1 MLNHLIF
8 TFIITEIIIVIN
20 IVRLVINLTMEKP
33 EITYRDLYIQIRN
46 MKLQHPDKFLA
57 IALPLFPI
65 NSFKALRVN
74 LFYVGCFIWHYPASF
89 IPIIII
95 SLKVFKNKI
104 VNGIYE
110 WKRRLDIY
118 SPQAQEARHKFQQ
131 AYDRMEFSDE

>member
-46 MKLQHPDKFLA
+46 MKLQDKFLA

-118 SPQAQEARHKFQQ
+118 SPQAQEARHKF
-131 AYDRMEFSDE
+131 

>member
-8 TFIITEIIIVIN
+8 TFIITEIIILTN
-20 IVRLVINLTMEKP
+20 IVWLVINPTMETP

-46 MKLQHPDKFLA
+46 MKLQHPDRFLA

-65 NSFKALRVN
+65 NSFKALRIN
-74 LFYVGCFIWHYPASF
+74 LFYVGCFIWHYPAHF

-104 VNGIYE
+104 LNRIYE

-131 AYDRMEFSDE
+131 AYDRLELSDE